1 MHFGVKTFKKGWIH
15 AKASRLEL
23 LAWSGKS
30 SLNKKYLCHRNVRKS
45 DFHFEIYIYIS
56 FLFVL
61 LIDKIKGFFTKI
73 VKTLFFSKF
82 FILILYQNF
91 LKIILRV
98 FLSFCYYIYDL
109 KNMKVNFEKY
119 F

>member
-1 MHFGVKTFKKGWIH
+1 MLE
-15 AKASRLEL
+15 KAISTL
-23 LAWSGKS
+23 K
-30 SLNKKYLCHRNVRKS
+30 
-45 DFHFEIYIYIS
+45 YIYIS

-109 KNMKVNFEKY
+109 KNMKVSFEKY